1 MKEIDKYIESI
12 YRNADYNCDEVED
25 MKSEMKFHL
34 IETVEELKKEGKSE
48 EESIRIAIRRFGE
61 IPQIKSELSSVIP
74 ITKKTLNTAIWASV
88 AAIVLLF
95 VFIVIAINQ
104 NGATVNLKGTILAL
118 AIPVYIIIASTKLN
132 NVIKLNQRINLKKE
146 LLILLLFI
154 YILFLVGTSIFP
166 MNTYPDLY
174 TNITYS
180 INVIP
185 LINLP
190 ENIIGMSNRG
200 LTTFII
206 LRRFFKIF
214 IKYIPLGILAP
225 MLWSKFR
232 TLKKSLLLGV
242 IVYMGFSIAEAIMA
256 LIGMSLVRGIWFDVD
271 DMLVGMLGVLVGYF
285 IYKTKW
291 KKTF

>member
-1 MKEIDKYIESI
+1 MREIDKYIDSI
-12 YRNADYNCDEVED
+12 YKNADYNSDEVED

-48 EESIRIAIRRFGE
+48 EESIRIAISRFGE

-74 ITKKTLNTAIWASV
+74 ITKKTLNTAVWASV
-88 AAIVLLF
+88 AVIVLLF
-95 VFIVIAINQ
+95 VFIVIAVNQ
-104 NGATVNLKGTILAL
+104 NGATVNLKGTILAF

-132 NVIKLNQRINLKKE
+132 NVIKLNQRIDLKKE
-146 LLILLLFI
+146 LLVLLLFI

-166 MNTYPDLY
+166 MNSYPDLY
-174 TNITYS
+174 RNITYS
-180 INVIP
+180 VNVIP

-206 LRRFFKIF
+206 VRRFFKIF
-214 IKYIPLGILAP
+214 IRYIPLGILAP
-225 MLWSKFR
+225 MLWPKFR

-242 IVYMGFSIAEAIMA
+242 IVYMGFSIAEAVLA
-256 LIGMSLVRGIWFDVD
+256 LTGMSIHGIWFDVD
-271 DMLVGMLGVLVGYF
+271 DMLVGMLGVLLGYF
-285 IYKTKW
+285 IYKIKW
-291 KKTF
+291 KKTL

>member
-12 YRNADYNCDEVED
+12 YKNADYNSDEVED

-74 ITKKTLNTAIWASV
+74 ITKKTLNTAVWASV
-88 AAIVLLF
+88 SAIVLLII
-95 VFIVIAINQ
+95 FIIIAINQ
-104 NGATVNLKGTILAL
+104 NGATVNLKGTILAF
-118 AIPVYIIIASTKLN
+118 AIPIYIIIASTKLN
-132 NVIKLNQRINLKKE
+132 NIIKLNQRINLKKE

-166 MNTYPDLY
+166 MNTYPDFY
-174 TNITYS
+174 RNMTYS
-180 INVIP
+180 INIVP

-206 LRRFFKIF
+206 VRRFFKIF
-214 IKYIPLGILAP
+214 IRYIPLGILAP
-225 MLWSKFR
+225 MLWPKFR

-242 IVYMGFSIAEAIMA
+242 IVYMGFSIAEVLMA
-256 LIGMSLVRGIWFDVD
+256 LTGMSLHGIWFDVD
-271 DMLVGMLGVLVGYF
+271 DMLVSMSGVLVGYF
-285 IYKTKW
+285 IYHTKW
-291 KKTF
+291 KKVL